1 MAVKKGQ
8 LITLSYEG
16 RYFDVIVIDPNGLG
30 QDQPSVGFGF
40 RMAERYV
47 GIPNN
52 TLSDWQVEPEN
63 GVLDK
68 TLDRYLKLPS
78 GKAFRVLDIQGSDGN
93 LYNVVEASDWVAIA
107 VNVLVEP
114 GRTAKGLRPKLG
126 EFLQWFA
133 TKGFYAEAYV
143 VLKGVYTDKDSRA
156 TTAWLESR
164 YIGIPVRKIY
174 TDLLQAQGCRSFD
187 YGNWT
192 NHIYQGLF
200 GKTKNEMIK
209 DWDLMDGR
217 KDIARN
223 YIPEVIGL
231 DAVRFCED
239 MTVRVFVDD
248 LKEAHDFAIDLTKR
262 KYLSDWD
269 N

>member
-8 LITLSYEG
+8 LITISYEN
-16 RYFDVIVIDPNGLG
+16 RDFEAIVIDPNGLG

-40 RMAERYV
+40 RMAERYI

-93 LYNVVEASDWVAIA
+93 LYNVVEASDWLAIA

-174 TDLLQAQGCRSFD
+174 TDLLQAQGCRSFE

-192 NHIYQGLF
+192 NHVYQGLF
-200 GKTKNEMIK
+200 GMPA
-209 DWDLMDGR
+209 
-217 KDIARN
+217 KDIKKAWETQAGRPDNARN
-223 YIPEVIGL
+223 HIPEAIGL
-231 DAVRFCED
+231 DAVRYCED
-239 MTVRVFVDD
+239 MTVRMFIDD
-248 LKEAHDFAIDLTKR
+248 LQEAHDEAIRLTKR
-262 KYLSDWD
+262 KYLADWD
-269 N
+269 Y